1 MKLFADLLTDDR
13 VNLQRASRCG
23 PLAVKTSND
32 NRGSRDYRD
41 WSIEEL
47 RALAS
52 QLQLPDAACKTR
64 SELLRL
70 FDASGA

>member
-23 PLAVKTSND
+23 PLAVNSND
-32 NRGSRDYRD
+32 YRGSRDYRD

-52 QLQLPDAACKTR
+52 QLQLPDAGCKTR